1 MNIPCDEL
9 YTLLNTALKNRGQ
22 ETLQRT
28 LYLSL
33 REYILSGRLQS
44 GSRLSGSRTLAGHLS
59 LSRNTVNGAL
69 EQLTL
74 EGYLLRSRRERG
86 WHRWRPVSSRRI
98 YRHLRLRLPGGLAHC
113 LPLYRVAR
121 RFWPLRRGHRPS
133 TIFLAALAAPVRSRV
148 AGEGSALL
156 GYGDPAGE
164 PALRAA
170 IARHLALSAGLTA
183 TPARL

>member
-1 MNIPCDEL
+1 MNIPGDEL

-59 LSRNTVNGAL
+59 LSRNTVNAAL

-74 EGYLLRSRRERG
+74 EGYLLRTQ
-86 WHRWRPVSSRRI
+86 
-98 YRHLRLRLPGGLAHC
+98 L
-113 LPLYRVAR
+113 
-121 RFWPLRRGHRPS
+121 
-133 TIFLAALAAPVRSRV
+133 
-148 AGEGSALL
+148 
-156 GYGDPAGE
+156 
-164 PALRAA
+164 
-170 IARHLALSAGLTA
+170 AGL
-183 TPARL
+183 